1 MLWHNSKL
9 LVVTRR
15 DLSEGQQAVQSA
27 HAVAHFCFE
36 HPVLAK
42 EWYTVSKY
50 LALVSVSC
58 EADLMKLVEKCK
70 RKGLLITEVR
80 EPDIAD
86 ALTAIAIEPTDQG
99 RKMVANYPL
108 TLKKTENESI

>member
-1 MLWHNSKL
+1 
-9 LVVTRR
+9 
-15 DLSEGQQAVQSA
+15 
-27 HAVAHFCFE
+27 
-36 HPVLAK
+36 
-42 EWYTVSKY
+42 
-50 LALVSVSC
+50 
-58 EADLMKLVEKCK
+58 MKLVEKCK